1 MPDENDFKDFSIT
14 DKVNYLVR
22 NTEEINTRDELAKKL
37 EKDQLVIKY
46 GVDPTSTEIHL
57 GHLVP
62 ILKLKEFQ
70 DLGYDITFLIGDF
83 TARIGDPTGKDE
95 SRKSLTKKEVY
106 NNAKSYTDQVF
117 KILDPEKT
125 KIVRNY
131 DWLCDLNLEELIG
144 LLSKNTV
151 NNLIK
156 RKSFQN
162 RFDAGK
168 AVHGNELI
176 YPYLQGYDSVE
187 LNADIEIGGS
197 DQLFNMM
204 FGRDLQQKYGQ
215 EPQVVMTT
223 PLLEG
228 LDGNLKMSKSLGNTV
243 GVEENPND
251 MYMKIMKVNDE
262 LVDKYFSL
270 LTNLNHMQVN
280 SIKNSYRNLDTYEI
294 DLKKKLA
301 YEITSMLHNSS
312 EARDAQENFEKVV
325 QNKDLPTNIEDLC
338 MDLDRKITPLEIL
351 QGTNAYSSNSNIRR
365 LIQQRGFSIDGQIVD
380 DPFIEMKLEPGAIIK
395 AGKKNIY
402 KLSY

>member
-1 MPDENDFKDFSIT
+1 M
-14 DKVNYLVR
+14 
-22 NTEEINTRDELAKKL
+22 
-37 EKDQLVIKY
+37 
-46 GVDPTSTEIHL
+46 
-57 GHLVP
+57 
-62 ILKLKEFQ
+62 
-70 DLGYDITFLIGDF
+70 
-83 TARIGDPTGKDE
+83 
-95 SRKSLTKKEVY
+95 
-106 NNAKSYTDQVF
+106 
-117 KILDPEKT
+117 
-125 KIVRNY
+125 
-131 DWLCDLNLEELIG
+131 
-144 LLSKNTV
+144 
-151 NNLIK
+151 IK